1 MLGALIGCLAFQL
14 DRWCASSDLPTNLS
28 VSCLRYSRTHI
39 NNEIRHTTLFL
50 SFRVCAILWC
60 SHHYKRCTAL
70 SMHNFSEEMKEKR
83 NRNRI
88 ETKRFVCLLDI
99 DFPEVY
105 VWISS
110 NSSDFILLESD
121 EMSEKYQKHIHIIFS
136 LLFIKVSLFG
146 LRISRNWRMWPKHKS
161 KDTHTQKVWTANET
175 EKKTEIVEPMQKPMG
190 RKSKCERRAHKPF
203 YKEFRRRRKTHS
215 AKMRL
220 CVESNRWSWLIK

>member
-161 KDTHTQKVWTANET
+161 KDTHTESMNSKWNRKKDRDSRAHAKANGEKVQMWEACTQAILQRIP
-175 EKKTEIVEPMQKPMG
+175 EKKKKNT
-190 RKSKCERRAHKPF
+190 
-203 YKEFRRRRKTHS
+203 FRQNAVMCRI
-215 AKMRL
+215 
-220 CVESNRWSWLIK
+220 ESMELTD